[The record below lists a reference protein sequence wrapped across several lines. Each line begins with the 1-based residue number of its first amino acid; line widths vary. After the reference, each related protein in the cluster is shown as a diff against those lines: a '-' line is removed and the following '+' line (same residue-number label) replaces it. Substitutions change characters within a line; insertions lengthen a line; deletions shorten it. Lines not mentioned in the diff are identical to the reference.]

1 MSAII
6 IVIIMATLLLN
17 VGLVILF
24 IVNYRRYDKT
34 WDELP
39 LVSVLLAA
47 RNEEANIER
56 CLNSLVSLD
65 YPINK
70 LQILVGDD
78 SSEDNTWHIIDKFQS
93 KYPFIQSFQ
102 ITEQIGE
109 QKGKANVL
117 AQLAHKATGDFFL
130 ITDAD
135 MLLPPSWIHGMLSA
149 MGEKVGLAIGVTQ
162 VDSNNMQD
170 MDWLFAL
177 GMVKVITDLGLPVTG
192 MGNNMIVSKE
202 AYWSVGGYE
211 SLPFSITEDLELFKH
226 IKKKGY
232 KCKHLFQKEVLGK
245 TLPIKGLLN
254 LLNQRKR
261 WMKGAVELPWYMI
274 ILLTL
279 QACFYP
285 CLIVLLFVAPLTAT
299 GVFAT
304 KIILQ
309 FFFMMLIRKRIN
321 QSFNLSS
328 ALLYEFYS
336 IFISI
341 FSVLYYILPFKIIWK
356 GREY

>member
-6 IVIIMATLLLN
+6 STIIITTLLLN
-17 VGLVILF
+17 IGLVVLF
-24 IVNYRRYDKT
+24 ITNFKKYTKK

-39 LVSVLLAA
+39 SVSVLLAA

-56 CLNSLVSLD
+56 CLNSLASLD
-65 YPINK
+65 YPIDK

-78 SSEDNTWHIIDKFQS
+78 CSEDNTWQIIDKFQS
-93 KYPFIQSFQ
+93 KYPFIQSFH

-117 AQLAHKATGDFFL
+117 AQLAHKATGNFFL
-130 ITDAD
+130 VTDAD

-149 MGEKVGLAIGVTQ
+149 MEKKVGLAIGVTH
-162 VDSNNMQD
+162 DDNNKMQNI
-170 MDWLFAL
+170 DWLFAL

-202 AYWSVGGYE
+202 AYKSVGGYE

-226 IKKKGY
+226 IKKKGHE
-232 KCKHLFQKEVLGK
+232 CKHLFQKEVLGK
-245 TLPIKGLLN
+245 TLPIKGLFN

-261 WMKGAVELPWYMI
+261 WMKGAYELQWHMI
-274 ILLTL
+274 ILLIF

-285 CLIVLLFVAPLTAT
+285 CLIALLFVAPLIASVIFT
-299 GVFAT
+299 T

-309 FFFMMLIRKRIN
+309 FFFMMLIRKRLN
-321 QSFNLSS
+321 LSFNLLS

-341 FSVLYYILPFKIIWK
+341 FSVLYYLLPVKIIWK